1 MPGMGTGPEI
11 FEYLKFPVRYEII
24 FLSWIPPLGNE
35 SLTSYAKRMCKFVK
49 HKNPIFIGVSFG
61 GILIQEMRKFIKCD
75 KVIIISS
82 IKSRDE
88 LPRFMKISSILG
100 LHRLIPSY
108 LIRNIESLIH
118 LFYGSKMKK
127 KFLLYQK
134 YFTVRDPNYILW
146 AINSIVNWQGL
157 NTENNIIHI
166 NGDKDKIFSINKL
179 KDPYIKI
186 NGDHAIIL
194 TRHDWFNNFL
204 SKKI

>member
-1 MPGMGTGPEI
+1 
-11 FEYLKFPVRYEII
+11 
-24 FLSWIPPLGNE
+24 
-35 SLTSYAKRMCKFVK
+35 
-49 HKNPIFIGVSFG
+49 
-61 GILIQEMRKFIKCD
+61 
-75 KVIIISS
+75 
-82 IKSRDE
+82 
-88 LPRFMKISSILG
+88 
-100 LHRLIPSY
+100 
-108 LIRNIESLIH
+108 
-118 LFYGSKMKK
+118 MKK